1 MSAQQEI
8 SHECLQSG
16 AANAA
21 RYIFPDACLSLVG
34 RLGEKLKVRSMFM
47 GTAESCTGGL
57 VAAMCTEIPGSSL
70 WFSGGVAAYS
80 NPVKHAVLAVPWPVL
95 DAEGAV
101 SEPVVKAMV
110 AGAVNALDVQA
121 AVALS
126 GVAGPDGGSPGKPV
140 GTVWMAAGVMVPG
153 GQPTGHEPGLITLA
167 ERRIFPGGRADVRYA
182 AALHA
187 LEMLERLLDEAFP
200 Q

>member
-8 SHECLQSG
+8 FHECG
-16 AANAA
+16 KEAWPV
-21 RYIFPDACLSLVG
+21 FPYACLSLVG
-34 RLGEKLKVRSMFM
+34 RLGEKLKARSMLM

-80 NPVKHAVLAVPWPVL
+80 NLVKHTVLAVPWPVL

-101 SEPVVKAMV
+101 SEPVVRSMV

-126 GVAGPDGGSPGKPV
+126 GVAGPDGGSPEKPV
-140 GTVWMAAGVMVPG
+140 GTVWMAAGVLVPG
-153 GQPTGHEPGLITLA
+153 TQAMGDGPGLITLA
-167 ERRIFPGGRADVRYA
+167 ERRVFPGGRGDVRYA

-187 LEMLERLLDEAFP
+187 LEMLERLLGEALP